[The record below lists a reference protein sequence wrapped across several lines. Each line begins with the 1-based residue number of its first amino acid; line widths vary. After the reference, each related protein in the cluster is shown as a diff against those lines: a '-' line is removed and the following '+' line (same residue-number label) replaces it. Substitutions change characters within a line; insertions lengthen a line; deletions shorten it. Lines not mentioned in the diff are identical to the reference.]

1 MNLTKLVFVHA
12 LSPLHA
18 GTGQG
23 AGVIDLPIAREKAT
37 NLPYLPGSSLKGPLR
52 DRAMNANECGVPLN
66 KTPEE
71 IFGRS
76 ETNNLTMG
84 VVQFSDLHLL
94 CLPVRSLFG
103 TFAWVSSTYILNR
116 FARSLADTHQAQLR
130 ELAPIQLDEATQ
142 CLVTQNSSLTANTK
156 VYLED
161 LDFVAKNQEGI
172 HQWGTFIA
180 QNIFDSTTEAEKYWH
195 DHFIQRLC
203 IVHDNVL
210 SFLLNTATEIT
221 ARISLDD
228 DKKTVKKGALWYE
241 EALPAESILTGLM
254 LIAPPK
260 ANQTYLDAMANDL
273 TNLCEKP
280 IQLGGKATVGRGI
293 CRVIVK

>member
-1 MNLTKLVFVHA
+1 MTTKLVFVHA

-52 DRAMNANECGVPLN
+52 DRATDTLDKNLTER
-66 KTPEE
+66 
-71 IFGRS
+71 IFGNS
-76 ETNNLTMG
+76 EVDNLTMG
-84 VVQFSDLHLL
+84 AVQFSDLHLL
-94 CLPVRSLFG
+94 CLPVRSLYG
-103 TFAWVSSTYILNR
+103 TFAWVSSPYVLNR
-116 FARSLADTHQAQLR
+116 FARGLGLKEPQPIKSDLIKDNQAIVSGDS
-130 ELAPIQLDEATQ
+130 A
-142 CLVTQNSSLTANTK
+142 LVSNSK

-161 LDFVAKNQEGI
+161 LDLTRTINTEVSK
-172 HQWGTFIA
+172 WGNTIA
-180 QNIFDSTTEAEKYWH
+180 DNLFSLKSDLSHWNEMFT
-195 DHFIQRLC
+195 QRFC
-203 IVHDNVL
+203 VVSDNVL

-260 ANQTYLDAMANDL
+260 AKQAYVDALANDL
-273 TNLCEKP
+273 VNLCEKP

>member
-52 DRAMNANECGVPLN
+52 DRATDILENNV
-66 KTPEE
+66 THR
-71 IFGRS
+71 IFGHS
-76 ETNNLTMG
+76 EAENLTMG
-84 VVQFSDLHLL
+84 AVQFSDLHLL
-94 CLPVRSLFG
+94 CLPVRSLYG
-103 TFAWVSSTYILNR
+103 TFAWVSSPYILNR
-116 FARSLADTHQAQLR
+116 FARGLADTNHSQLR

-142 CLVTQNSSLTANTK
+142 CLVTQKSSLTANTK

-161 LDFVAKNQEGI
+161 LDFIAKDRPEVNQWGSFIAKNL
-172 HQWGTFIA
+172 
-180 QNIFDSTTEAEKYWH
+180 FDSNKKDEKYWN
-195 DHFIQRLC
+195 DLFLQRLC

-228 DKKTVKKGALWYE
+228 NKKTVKQGALWYE

-260 ANQTYLDAMANDL
+260 ANQTYLDAMASDL
-273 TNLCEKP
+273 EKLCEKP